1 MIFFFKYIYNRY
13 DSYSFTIKLMECLVE
28 DLMFI
33 FVSGIYL
40 KNRQNQTNQK
50 QLCKQEVTLASLAA
64 A

>member
-1 MIFFFKYIYNRY
+1 
-13 DSYSFTIKLMECLVE
+13 MECLVE